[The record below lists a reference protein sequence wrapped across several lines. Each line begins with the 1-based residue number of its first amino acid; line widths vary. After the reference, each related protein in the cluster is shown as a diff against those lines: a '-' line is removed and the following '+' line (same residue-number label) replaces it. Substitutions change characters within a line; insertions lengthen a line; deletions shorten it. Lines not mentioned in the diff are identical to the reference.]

1 MTTEEIERSKKIKPG
16 DLFSLSQSQT
26 RNEQNIQCY
35 SDCIPEPSST
45 DVPTIMCGEH
55 TVDLLNITRFLFL
68 LRPTVLIVPT
78 ILQLPHTNEWEVTEQ
93 REP

>member
-16 DLFSLSQSQT
+16 DLFSFSQSQT

-35 SDCIPEPSST
+35 SDRTPEPSSS

-55 TVDLLNITRFLFL
+55 TVDLLNSTHFLFL
-68 LRPTVLIVPT
+68 LRPTVLIVT
-78 ILQLPHTNEWEVTEQ
+78 HHSSVTSYQ
-93 REP
+93 